1 MAVKEPSFER
11 VPPHNLEAEESL
23 LGAMLLSPDAIAEAQ
38 EIVESADY
46 YREANRKIYEAIQ
59 ELYVSG
65 EPVDA
70 ITLAE
75 MLRKKSWL
83 EEIGGKAYIHTLLN
97 VVPTA
102 SNAVHYAKIVADDA
116 MLRRL
121 ISAAAE
127 ISAMGYAVPEDI
139 DQAIDLAEDLI
150 FKASHTRTTND
161 YHAVSE
167 LVHDVYAHIEELSE
181 SKSHVTG
188 LETGFY
194 DLDVKTRGLQP
205 SDFIVIAGRPSMG
218 KTSLALNI
226 ALHVGIILKK
236 PVAIFSLE
244 MSKEQLVQRMICSE
258 ARVDATNLQTGKLAD
273 EDWSSVNAGMS
284 RLSETKIF
292 IDDTANI
299 NMMGIRSKARRM
311 MSKEPLGL
319 IVVDYLQLM
328 QSHSRT
334 DNRQQE
340 VADISRAM
348 KILGRELNVPV
359 IAISQL
365 SRKLEDR
372 DDKRPRL
379 SDLRE
384 SGAIEQDADLVIF
397 IYREEK
403 YKEDSRRGEA
413 DIIIGKHR
421 HGPTGTVTLTFVEK
435 YTRFGDMD
443 SQHKDIAPAKDY
455 SDRY

>member
-1 MAVKEPSFER
+1 MATKEPSFER

-38 EIVESADY
+38 EIIESADF
-46 YREANRKIYEAIQ
+46 YREANRKIYDAIR

-75 MLRKKSWL
+75 ILRKKSWL

-102 SNAVHYAKIVADDA
+102 SNAAHYAKIVADNA
-116 MLRRL
+116 TLRRL
-121 ISAAAE
+121 ILAAGE
-127 ISAMGYAVPEDI
+127 ISAMGYSVPEDI
-139 DQAIDLAEDLI
+139 RQVIDESENLI
-150 FKASHTRTTND
+150 FKVA
-161 YHAVSE
+161 
-167 LVHDVYAHIEELSE
+167 HDRSTGEYQMIGDLLQDAYEHLEELSA

-194 DLDVKTRGLQP
+194 ELDHKTRGLQP
-205 SDFIVIAGRPSMG
+205 SDFIVVAGRPSMG
-218 KTSLALNI
+218 KTSLALSI
-226 ALHVGIILKK
+226 AEHVALNVKK

-258 ARVDATNLQTGKLAD
+258 ARVDATHLQTGNLK
-273 EDWSSVNAGMS
+273 EDDWIRVNAGLS
-284 RLSETKIF
+284 RLSEAPII
-292 IDDTANI
+292 IDDSANI
-299 NMMGIRSKARRM
+299 NMLGIRSKARRM
-311 MSKEPLGL
+311 DSKNKLGL
-319 IVVDYLQLM
+319 IIVDYLQLM
-328 QSHSRT
+328 QGHSRT

-348 KILGRELNVPV
+348 KILGREMHVPV

-372 DDKRPRL
+372 PNKRPQL

-384 SGAIEQDADLVIF
+384 SGAIEQDADLVMF
-397 IYREEK
+397 IYRDEMYNEHSDEK
-403 YKEDSRRGEA
+403 GTAE
-413 DIIIGKHR
+413 IIIGKHR
-421 HGPTGTVTLTFVEK
+421 HGPTGKVKLAFLEQFTKFSNLD
-435 YTRFGDMD
+435 TRHSDT
-443 SQHKDIAPAKDY
+443 PAKEY

>member
-1 MAVKEPSFER
+1 M
-11 VPPHNLEAEESL
+11 

-38 EIVESADY
+38 EVIDAGDF

-75 MLRKKSWL
+75 TLKKKGWL
-83 EEIGGKAYIHTLLN
+83 EDIGGKAYIHTLLN

-102 SNAVHYAKIVADDA
+102 ANAAHYATIVADNST
-116 MLRRL
+116 LRRL
-121 ISAAAE
+121 IQAAAE
-127 ISAMGYAVPEDI
+127 IAAIGYSAPEDI
-139 DQAIDLAEDLI
+139 RQVIDRSEDLI
-150 FKASHTRTTND
+150 FKVSHERSTEAYQYISDLLHEAYERL
-161 YHAVSE
+161 E
-167 LVHDVYAHIEELSE
+167 RLSE

-194 DLDVKTRGLQP
+194 DLDFKTRGLQP
-205 SDFIVIAGRPSMG
+205 SDFIVVAGRPSMG
-218 KTSLALNI
+218 KTSFALSVVEHVALN
-226 ALHVGIILKK
+226 VKK

-244 MSKEQLVQRMICSE
+244 MSRQQLVQRMICSE
-258 ARVDATNLQTGKLAD
+258 ARVDASNLMSGNLKED
-273 EDWSSVNAGMS
+273 EWIRVNAGLS
-284 RLSETKIF
+284 RLSEAEII

-311 MSKEPLGL
+311 TSKQELGL
-319 IVVDYLQLM
+319 IIVDYLQLM
-328 QSHSRT
+328 QGHRQT

-340 VADISRAM
+340 VAEISRAM
-348 KILGRELNVPV
+348 KILGRELHVPV

-372 DDKRPRL
+372 PNKRPQL

-384 SGAIEQDADLVIF
+384 SGAIEQDADLVMF
-397 IYREEK
+397 IYRDEIYNDHSDDKGIAE
-403 YKEDSRRGEA
+403 
-413 DIIIGKHR
+413 IIIGKHR
-421 HGPTGTVTLTFVEK
+421 HGPTGTVRLAFLEQFTKFSNLD
-435 YTRFGDMD
+435 TRHADTP
-443 SQHKDIAPAKDY
+443 SEQY
-455 SDRY
+455 V